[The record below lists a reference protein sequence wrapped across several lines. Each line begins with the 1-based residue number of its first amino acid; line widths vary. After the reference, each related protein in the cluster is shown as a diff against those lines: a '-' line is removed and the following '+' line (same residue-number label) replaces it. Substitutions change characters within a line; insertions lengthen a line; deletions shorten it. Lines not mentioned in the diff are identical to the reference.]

1 MLGATVHTIIIHWFK
16 SKHGRR
22 LRTKEITEFNSPFFP
37 LANIS
42 SANLDQYE
50 NYNKDN

>member
-1 MLGATVHTIIIHWFK
+1 MLGAAAHTIIIHWLK

-22 LRTKEITEFNSPFFP
+22 LRTKEIAEFNPPFFP
-37 LANIS
+37 LAKIS

-50 NYNKDN
+50 N